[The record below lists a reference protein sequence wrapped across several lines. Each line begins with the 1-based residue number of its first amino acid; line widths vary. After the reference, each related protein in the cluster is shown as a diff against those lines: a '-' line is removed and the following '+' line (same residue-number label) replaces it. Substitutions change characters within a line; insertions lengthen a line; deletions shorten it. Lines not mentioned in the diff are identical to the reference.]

1 LAGLPNF
8 FRRENPDMSFAGKS
22 VLISGAASGIG
33 LACAKMFASL
43 GGYVTMVDINGEGLA
58 DKAGELVAQGFS
70 VSTVVADVA
79 SPEACYAMV
88 SKAVAS
94 FGRLDIAINN
104 AGIPTDIGDLFEDI
118 PVAKWRRVIDVN
130 LNGLFY
136 AMRAEVPAIKAA
148 GGGAIV
154 NTASVASVVAAKG
167 MAAYIASK
175 HGVAGLTKAA
185 ALDVIEHGIRVNA
198 VCPGFVDTGMTAPL
212 KDDRAAFEALSAA
225 TPIGRIAKAEEIAN
239 AIVWLASDAA
249 SYAVGQ
255 MMALDGGVVLS

>member
-1 LAGLPNF
+1 
-8 FRRENPDMSFAGKS
+8 MSFAGQS
-22 VLISGAASGIG
+22 VLITGAASGIG
-33 LACAKMFASL
+33 LACANAFANL
-43 GGYVTMVDINGEGLA
+43 GALVTMVDVNGEGLA

-70 VSTVVADVA
+70 VATIVADIA
-79 SPEACYAMV
+79 SPEACNAMV

-104 AGIPTDIGDLFEDI
+104 VGIPTNIGGLFEDF
-118 PVAKWRRVIDVN
+118 PVAEWRRVIDVN

-136 AMRAEVPAIKAA
+136 AMRAEVPALKAA

-154 NTASVASVVAAKG
+154 NTASVASMVAAKG
-167 MAAYIASK
+167 MAAYVASK

-185 ALDVIEHGIRVNA
+185 ALDLIEHGIRVNA

-212 KDDRAAFEALSAA
+212 KSDPAAFEALSAT
-225 TPIGRIAKAEEIAN
+225 TPIGRMAKAEEIAN

-255 MMALDGGVVLS
+255 LMALDGGVALS